1 MEDTTEPTPEPTT
14 NGIDPSSMHR
24 RLSKVTAQRRDALAQ
39 VSDMQSQLDAA
50 EQRAALAE
58 ALATRVRELESTN
71 AQLTANHTRAMAL
84 VNAGVQDTEA
94 REFILHKF
102 NRTTDAGDFAEWLAG
117 QRESA
122 TGFMAQAFGQSAPTA
137 QAPQVPQPLAETVT
151 SPGHRSP
158 PALNKGAHAAPTG
171 SDTLS
176 VDAIMD
182 PRNDFNE
189 ILAKM
194 GLTLDP
200 KKPGR

>member
-1 MEDTTEPTPEPTT
+1 MEETTEPTTEPTT
-14 NGIDPSSMHR
+14 NGIDPSSMKR

-39 VSDMQSQLDAA
+39 VADAEAQLAAA
-50 EQRAALAE
+50 EKRAALAE
-58 ALATRVRELESTN
+58 SLAGRVKELEAQN
-71 AQLTANHTRAMAL
+71 ARLTANHSRAMAL
-84 VNAGVQDTEA
+84 VDAGVQDTEA

-102 NRTTDAGDFAEWLAG
+102 NKAPDAGDFSDWLAG

-122 TGFMAQAFGQSAPTA
+122 TGFMAQAFGQAA
-137 QAPQVPQPLAETVT
+137 QAPEAQPEPMPA
-151 SPGHRSP
+151 SGHRAP

-176 VDAIMD
+176 AEAIMD

-189 ILAKM
+189 ILTKM

-200 KKPGR
+200 KNRGR